1 LILFFLNINENIGI
15 IIAKNKLIIKL
26 NLRNNNEQLK
36 ALIAFLK
43 SDLVFFLFA
52 LKIYSKKF

>member
-1 LILFFLNINENIGI
+1 M
-15 IIAKNKLIIKL
+15 KL

-43 SDLVFFLFA
+43 SDLVYFLFA